1 MVANDKLSE
10 EIKFSPWS
18 QQTVQQAVTANLRV
32 FEEIGYVLFPMNV
45 TSHLKRGRK
54 FLLDQKYTNKGNTL
68 RPEGNLPF
76 YE

>member
-1 MVANDKLSE
+1 M
-10 EIKFSPWS
+10 
-18 QQTVQQAVTANLRV
+18 VTADCAV
-32 FEEIGYVLFPMNV
+32 GCSSKPPCFEETGYVLFPMNV